1 MRRIKSVNEN
11 GIWSWELQAKQYPT
25 FGNGIVYF
33 KGMLKDN
40 KWVDC
45 LLFYGVDGTL
55 QGVLNHYPFTYFPYQ
70 KNGSINLVVRKDKR
84 RQGIATALLDEARKR
99 FKINLKRQNYTPLG
113 KKFIENYRL
122 QLHKSV
128 LQDVM

>member
-25 FGNGIVYF
+25 FGKGIVYF
-33 KGMLKDN
+33 KGMLKEN

-45 LLFYGVDGTL
+45 LLFYGEDGTL
-55 QGVLNHYPFTYFPYQ
+55 HGVLNHYPFTYFPYQ
-70 KNGSINLVVRKDKR
+70 KKGSINLEVRKDKR
-84 RQGIATALLDEARKR
+84 RQGIATALLNEARKR
-99 FKINLKRQNYTPLG
+99 FKINLKKQDYTPLG
-113 KKFIENYRL
+113 KKFMENYRF
-122 QLHKSV
+122 QLHKPV

>member
-1 MRRIKSVNEN
+1 
-11 GIWSWELQAKQYPT
+11 
-25 FGNGIVYF
+25 
-33 KGMLKDN
+33 MLKDK

-45 LLFYGVDGTL
+45 LLFYGEDGTL
-55 QGVLNHYPFTYFPYQ
+55 HGVLNHYPFTAFPYQ
-70 KNGSINLVVRKDKR
+70 KKGSINLEVRKDKR
-84 RQGIATALLDEARKR
+84 RHGIATALLNEARKR
-99 FKINLKRQNYTPLG
+99 FKINLKKQDYTPLG

>member
-1 MRRIKSVNEN
+1 MRAIKSVSEN
-11 GIWSWELQAKQYPT
+11 GIWSWEHQAKQYPAI
-25 FGNGIVYF
+25 GNGIVYY
-33 KGMLKDN
+33 KGMLSDK

-45 LLFYGVDGTL
+45 LLFYGEDGTL
-55 QGVLNHYPFTYFPYQ
+55 QGVLNHYPFTKFPYQ